1 MNEMNTNKTEPV
13 KRDTYV
19 GLFNGMMKM
28 AREAGALTEFDKI
41 ADYAMCDYYEDAAK
55 KPISS
60 YEFKTSFVVDYGGSE
75 GIYIDGYLDGTLD
88 EIGEYQ
94 HRHFCTLKTLNRD
107 FEAMKLMGSVCGIL
121 QYYATEYINR
131 NLDRYE
137 PDPAKISAFH
147 QKHVPYFCVHCGNSG
162 HVNVETLPYKNGSI
176 QKELYA
182 FRCDICGAQTVF
194 CETTLDLRKN
204 YWDKGIYSIKN
215 SETLSGKGSV
225 LSRQSGGYYPCRLS
239 IAANRGGNRRPD
251 LAYRTDVFPDC
262 RLPESGW
269 KTVFR

>member
-19 GLFNGMMKM
+19 DLFNGMMKM
-28 AREAGALTEFDKI
+28 AREAGALAEFDKI
-41 ADYAMCDYYEDAAK
+41 ADYEMCDCFDDAAK

-75 GIYIDGYLDGTLD
+75 GIYIDGYLVGTLD
-88 EIGEYQ
+88 EIGEFQ
-94 HRHFCTLKTLNRD
+94 NRHFCTLKTLNRD

-137 PDPAKISAFH
+137 SDPAKISAIY
-147 QKHVPYFCVHCGNSG
+147 QEHVPYFCVHCGNGG
-162 HVNVETLPYKNGSI
+162 HVNVMTHTYKNGDI
-176 QKELYA
+176 PKTLYA

-194 CETTLDLRKN
+194 CETTLELREKH
-204 YWDKGIYSIKN
+204 WDRGIYSIKN
-215 SETLSGKGSV
+215 SEAILIRKSA
-225 LSRQSGGYYPCRLS
+225 LHEICHR
-239 IAANRGGNRRPD
+239 IGNQKCNLNCAKCPLEVVRELRRI
-251 LAYRTDVFPDC
+251 
-262 RLPESGW
+262 W
-269 KTVFR
+269 

>member
-1 MNEMNTNKTEPV
+1 MMNEMNTNKTEPV

-28 AREAGALTEFDKI
+28 AREAGALAEFDKI
-41 ADYAMCDYYEDAAK
+41 EDYEMCDYYEDDAK

-215 SETLSGKGSV
+215 SETILIKKSD
-225 LSRQSGGYYPCRLS
+225 LYEIC
-239 IAANRGGNRRPD
+239 NRKRNQKCNSDCAKCLLKVVRELRRI
-251 LAYRTDVFPDC
+251 
-262 RLPESGW
+262 S
-269 KTVFR
+269 

>member
-19 GLFNGMMKM
+19 DLFNGMMKM
-28 AREAGALTEFDKI
+28 AREAGALAEFDKI
-41 ADYAMCDYYEDAAK
+41 ADYEMCDCFDDAAK

-75 GIYIDGYLDGTLD
+75 GIYIDGYLVGTLD
-88 EIGEYQ
+88 EIGEFQ
-94 HRHFCTLKTLNRD
+94 NRHFCTLKTLNRD

-147 QKHVPYFCVHCGNSG
+147 QEHVPYSCIHCGNLG
-162 HVNVETLPYKNGSI
+162 HVKVDTLSYRNGDI
-176 QKELYA
+176 PKTLYA
-182 FRCDICGAQTVF
+182 FRCDICGAQTTY

-204 YWDKGIYSIKN
+204 YWDKGIYSIKCSKAILIN
-215 SETLSGKGSV
+215 KGDLYEICNRKNNQRCNGDCAKCPLNIVSEL
-225 LSRQSGGYYPCRLS
+225 
-239 IAANRGGNRRPD
+239 RRI
-251 LAYRTDVFPDC
+251 
-262 RLPESGW
+262 G
-269 KTVFR
+269 

>member
-1 MNEMNTNKTEPV
+1 MNEMNTNNTEPV

-19 GLFNGMMKM
+19 DLFNGMMKM
-28 AREAGALTEFDKI
+28 AREARALTEFDKI

-60 YEFKTSFVVDYGGSE
+60 YEFSTRFMVDYGGSE
-75 GIYIDGYLDGTLD
+75 GIYIDGYLVGTLD
-88 EIGEYQ
+88 EIGKFQ
-94 HRHFCTLKTLNRD
+94 KQHFCTLKTLERN

-131 NLDRYE
+131 NLDLYE

-215 SETLSGKGSV
+215 SETVLIKKGD
-225 LSRQSGGYYPCRLS
+225 LYEICNRKHDQRCNGDC
-239 IAANRGGNRRPD
+239 ANCPLKMVRELRR
-251 LAYRTDVFPDC
+251 TM
-262 RLPESGW
+262 
-269 KTVFR
+269 